1 MKTPSRAA
9 RQPSLRLFTRG
20 AELAVQVIQQCC
32 EALAGQPWPPC
43 CPMSPSD
50 FEVTPQEEKRLR
62 GAIAGILPG
71 TEPFERGSSPDEM
84 AEHVLEVVRTT
95 NPTRM
100 LSTTC

>member
-1 MKTPSRAA
+1 MASVL
-9 RQPSLRLFTRG
+9 SD
-20 AELAVQVIQQCC
+20 V
-32 EALAGQPWPPC
+32 
-43 CPMSPSD
+43 PSD
-50 FEVTPQEEKRLR
+50 FEVTRQEEKRLS
-62 GAIAGILPG
+62 AIAGILPG